1 MEKKVIKARDVMRS
15 NFSEIDGM
23 ATVNDAVHVF
33 SNSSVDMLV
42 VKKRDEHDAHGVVL
56 LSDVV
61 KKVLARDRSVNR
73 VNVYEIMSKPAISIE
88 PNMDVRYCARLFDR
102 FGLSHAIVTE
112 GGMVKGIVGYRELLG
127 PWMAQEKEE

>member
-1 MEKKVIKARDVMRS
+1 MKKTVIKARDVMRS
-15 NFSEIDGM
+15 NFIEIDGM
-23 ATVNDAVHVF
+23 ATVNEAIQLFDD
-33 SNSSVDMLV
+33 SNVDMLV

-61 KKVLARDRSVNR
+61 KKVLARDRSIDR

-88 PNMDVRYCARLFDR
+88 PDMDVRYCARLFDR

-112 GGMVKGIVGYRELLG
+112 DSLVKGIVGYRELLG
-127 PWMAQEKEE
+127 PWVAEAS